1 MDKQEFIANKMKIL
15 VGKEGYSRP
24 QAYAIS
30 LSMYEKEGQKA
41 QQGVM
46 FNQTLPP
53 QPKYVMPNFN
63 QLPDQGYDF
72 SYNNTFNPQPIE
84 NNTSFGQFSASNYE
98 IPTQIN
104 STPQSFSEYNQAQ
117 NQVEAENRATN
128 PYTTN
133 SVNILPPTQFGNP
146 AYNLKQGMYNF
157 GRGNTLGGIAGT
169 GASLLG
175 MARIG
180 LSGYAEGKEDKRVGQ
195 EYMDKTFDRAQNYQY
210 GQQGGKIKNSDII
223 AQNAIIDQGQGNV
236 NLEGNEFVMR
246 TSGQVQPVVGDPHIK
261 NGKKADGVDAQ
272 LNDGDKV
279 LSNYVKLKPTDIK
292 DVKERYNISV
302 KKGVTFSEVQKEL
315 DKKLGIK
322 KLETEKADILERI
335 EKATKIKDVDSK
347 QLSLEVLTKKTGEVN
362 EKLNTLSGVRADNFE
377 FLFKLQEQQPKKG
390 DGTQLF
396 DKNGKEV
403 TESNEEVAQQG
414 RTYRTNDQS
423 DAARRETSDD
433 TMGIRLRKIKS
444 IQSGISSDKLGNG
457 YYVYYDKLPTEA
469 GFDPNKNRE
478 FITEHGY
485 KNTLLRAPAYQE
497 YMRSLQQPQRAEQL
511 TGMQQGGKFTEQEKK
526 IIQELVQK
534 ENIFGS
540 FGDGHISKEGFEY
553 GKAADYLAKPLYGV
567 NYNRNEQILEEA
579 RRVVLENRA
588 KRNNEIKSLKSS
600 DSYIDN
606 VKGYA
611 KDLLGFQQ
619 GGEIETLAKKHG
631 ISIQRAQ
638 ELVSMQQ
645 GGEQQEAQMQQI
657 FQVVAEMLQKG
668 MQPEQVAEQLVQMGV
683 PEEQVGQLIQEVAQ
697 QMQGQAPQEQEEQE
711 ENEQEEMQQGGKKEY
726 YEEGGKYNPNQPY
739 GKDWTK
745 EDQKLRYESFLQQA
759 RLLGYDG
766 KLTNKDYDKD
776 KAWGELQKFVSEKA
790 PEEVEGYAKDT
801 RLTAKGIGN
810 LKNIDPNIFKSA
822 GVSLDKANDDYS
834 EQEAAL
840 LSEEA
845 KKNPNLPKNFWIDE
859 FNDSLGAYRAPMV
872 TTNLQAQGVNQTAPQ
887 ITAPSMARF
896 ASPQEE
902 VAQETPETAV
912 EQRQEQAATPSGVK
926 NILPV
931 YDTFLPPTSALE
943 PIAKNTYSPYLY
955 ESKKMTVEPMLAEQA
970 RQTATDVERI
980 QQSGL
985 SPQQQEALMG
995 QSSAANQM
1003 AANDAIYKTETYNA
1017 DNAWKTDMANV
1028 DALNKSQIMNTQYL
1042 NDFAQKSAAAL
1053 ANKETERY
1061 DNAYSNFMQDQADRK
1076 YTDQMNKANM
1086 MSDQYALVP
1095 GQGIIALN
1103 NKPFEFKNDYLV
1115 LENLLKNGTPEEIFA
1130 FKKAKGL
1137 EASQGSS
1144 YNPSTN
1150 TELINNIYGN
1160 KAVVAKAKTKK

>member
-1 MDKQEFIANKMKIL
+1 MTDKEKFISDKMRIL
-15 VGKEGYSRP
+15 VGKENYSRP

-30 LSMYEKEGQKA
+30 LSMFEREGQKA
-41 QQGVM
+41 QQGTM

-72 SYNNTFNPQPIE
+72 SYNSTFNPQPIE

-98 IPTQIN
+98 IPTQIS

-117 NQVEAENRATN
+117 NQVEAENQATN

-157 GRGNTLGGIAGT
+157 GRGSTLGGIAGT

-180 LSGYAEGKEDKRVGQ
+180 LSGYAEGKEDKRVGR
-195 EYMDKTFDRAQNYQY
+195 EYMNKNFDRTQNYQY
-210 GQQGGKIKNSDII
+210 GQQGGKVKNSDII
-223 AQNAIIDQGQGNV
+223 AQNAITDNPQQNNV

-246 TSGQVQPVVGDPHIK
+246 TSGQIQPVVGDPHIE

-377 FLFKLQEQQPKKG
+377 FLFQRQEKQEKIG

-403 TESNEEVAQQG
+403 TESKEEVAQQG
-414 RTYRTNDQS
+414 RTY
-423 DAARRETSDD
+423 
-433 TMGIRLRKIKS
+433 
-444 IQSGISSDKLGNG
+444 
-457 YYVYYDKLPTEA
+457 
-469 GFDPNKNRE
+469 
-478 FITEHGY
+478 
-485 KNTLLRAPAYQE
+485 KNTVLRTPAYQE
-497 YMRSLQQPQRAEQL
+497 YMRGLAQKSNQL
-511 TGMQQGGKFTEQEKK
+511 V
-526 IIQELVQK
+526 EL
-534 ENIFGS
+534 
-540 FGDGHISKEGFEY
+540 
-553 GKAADYLAKPLYGV
+553 
-567 NYNRNEQILEEA
+567 
-579 RRVVLENRA
+579 
-588 KRNNEIKSLKSS
+588 
-600 DSYIDN
+600 
-606 VKGYA
+606 
-611 KDLLGFQQ
+611 QQ

-638 ELVSMQQ
+638 ELLSFQQ
-645 GGEQQEAQMQQI
+645 GGVQSQQEETQEGQSSNAQEEQGEVSPEQIVSAFAELSQQDPQQI
-657 FQVVAEMLQKG
+657 IAQLQK
-668 MQPEQVAEQLVQMGV
+668 MS
-683 PEEQVGQLIQEVAQ
+683 PEEQQQALGQMMQALQQGQQNPQEEEMEVAQ
-697 QMQGQAPQEQEEQE
+697 QGKYMQLAGKYSEKDQKARLNDFYNMSSGLGYE
-711 ENEQEEMQQGGKKEY
+711 GKKEIGAMQNWMADNY
-726 YEEGGKYNPNQPY
+726 PDEVVKYFTENGQP
-739 GKDWTK
+739 
-745 EDQKLRYESFLQQA
+745 
-759 RLLGYDG
+759 
-766 KLTNKDYDKD
+766 
-776 KAWGELQKFVSEKA
+776 
-790 PEEVEGYAKDT
+790 
-801 RLTAKGIGN
+801 LTAKHVDIIKNKYKDAFKETGISAN
-810 LKNIDPNIFKSA
+810 KKSEDYTVEEKLKLQTA
-822 GVSLDKANDDYS
+822 LGDKANK
-834 EQEAAL
+834 EFL
-840 LSEEA
+840 LEGF
-845 KKNPNLPKNFWIDE
+845 KDNKWDWRF
-859 FNDSLGAYRAPMV
+859 PMV
-872 TTNLQAQGVNQTAPQ
+872 SQKANQSVQGTPQAQ

-896 ASPQEE
+896 TLPQEPIPT
-902 VAQETPETAV
+902 QEAPQTAV
-912 EQRQEQAATPSGVK
+912 EQRQEQAATPSGVR

-995 QSSAANQM
+995 QASAANQM

-1061 DNAYSNFMQDQADRK
+1061 NNAYSNFLQDQANISK
-1076 YTDQMNKANM
+1076 SINMNYAN
-1086 MSDQYALVP
+1086 ALNDNFAVTP
-1095 GQGIIALN
+1095 SGVEFLN
-1103 NKPFEFKNDYLV
+1103 NKPFEFKTDYLPQSV
-1115 LENLLKNGTPEEIFA
+1115 IDKMTPQELNAYKKQIALKNI
-1130 FKKAKGL
+1130 
-1137 EASQGSS
+1137 
-1144 YNPSTN
+1144 
-1150 TELINNIYGN
+1150 
-1160 KAVVAKAKTKK
+1160 TK

>member
-1 MDKQEFIANKMKIL
+1 MTKSEFIAYKIPIL
-15 VGKEGYSRP
+15 IKEGKYSKQ
-24 QAYAIS
+24 QATAIAY
-30 LSMYEKEGQKA
+30 SMFEKEGQKA
-41 QQGVM
+41 QQGTM

-98 IPTQIN
+98 IPTQIS

-180 LSGYAEGKEDKRVGQ
+180 LSGYAEGKEDKRVGR
-195 EYMDKTFDRAQNYQY
+195 EYMDKTFDRTQNYQY

-377 FLFKLQEQQPKKG
+377 FLFQRQEAIPKKG
-390 DGTQLF
+390 SGTELY

-403 TESNEEVAQQG
+403 IESNEEVAQQG

-423 DAARRETSDD
+423 YAARRVSNFLNTEDLSSNT
-433 TMGIRLRKIKS
+433 GINLRKIKS
-444 IQSGISSDKLGNG
+444 IQSGVMNDKLGNG
-457 YYVYYDKLPTEA
+457 YYMYYDKLPTEA
-469 GFDPNKNRE
+469 GFDPNRNRE
-478 FITEHGY
+478 FVTEEAY
-485 KNTLLRAPAYQE
+485 KNTVLKAPAYQE
-497 YMRSLQQPQRAEQL
+497 YMR
-511 TGMQQGGKFTEQEKK
+511 G
-526 IIQELVQK
+526 
-534 ENIFGS
+534 
-540 FGDGHISKEGFEY
+540 
-553 GKAADYLAKPLYGV
+553 LAK
-567 NYNRNEQILEEA
+567 
-579 RRVVLENRA
+579 
-588 KRNNEIKSLKSS
+588 KSNQL
-600 DSYIDN
+600 
-606 VKGYA
+606 VE
-611 KDLLGFQQ
+611 LQQ

-645 GGEQQEAQMQQI
+645 GGVQSQQEETQEGQSSNAQEEQGGVSPEQIVSAFAELSQQDPRQI
-657 FQVVAEMLQKG
+657 IAQLQK
-668 MQPEQVAEQLVQMGV
+668 MS
-683 PEEQVGQLIQEVAQ
+683 PEEQQQALGQMMQALQQGQQNPQEEEMEVAQ
-697 QMQGQAPQEQEEQE
+697 QGKYMQLAGKYSEKDQKARLNDFYNMSSGLGYE
-711 ENEQEEMQQGGKKEY
+711 GKKEIGAMQNWMADNY
-726 YEEGGKYNPNQPY
+726 PDEVVKYFTENGQP
-739 GKDWTK
+739 
-745 EDQKLRYESFLQQA
+745 
-759 RLLGYDG
+759 
-766 KLTNKDYDKD
+766 
-776 KAWGELQKFVSEKA
+776 
-790 PEEVEGYAKDT
+790 
-801 RLTAKGIGN
+801 LTAKHVDIIKSKYKDVFKETGIPIN
-810 LKNIDPNIFKSA
+810 KKSEDYTTEEKSKLQTA
-822 GVSLDKANDDYS
+822 LGEKANK
-834 EQEAAL
+834 EFL
-840 LSEEA
+840 LEGF
-845 KKNPNLPKNFWIDE
+845 KDNKWDWRF
-859 FNDSLGAYRAPMV
+859 PMV
-872 TTNLQAQGVNQTAPQ
+872 SQKPNTSAQGAPQAQ

-896 ASPQEE
+896 TLPQEPIPT
-902 VAQETPETAV
+902 QEAPQTAV
-912 EQRQEQAATPSGVK
+912 EQRQEQAAEPSGVR

-995 QSSAANQM
+995 QASAANQM
-1003 AANDAIYKTETYNA
+1003 ATNDAIYKTETYNA

-1061 DNAYSNFMQDQADRK
+1061 NNAYSNFLQDQANISK
-1076 YTDQMNKANM
+1076 SINMNYANALNDQFAITN
-1086 MSDQYALVP
+1086 
-1095 GQGIIALN
+1095 QGIIPLN
-1103 NKPFEFKNDYLV
+1103 NKPFEFKTDYLPQSV
-1115 LENLLKNGTPEEIFA
+1115 IDKMTPQELNA
-1130 FKKAKGL
+1130 YKKTNSFKK
-1137 EASQGSS
+1137 
-1144 YNPSTN
+1144 YN
-1150 TELINNIYGN
+1150 
-1160 KAVVAKAKTKK
+1160 

>member
-30 LSMYEKEGQKA
+30 LSMYEKEGHKA
-41 QQGVM
+41 QQGTM
-46 FNQTLPP
+46 FSQTLPP

-98 IPTQIN
+98 IPTQIS

-133 SVNILPPTQFGNP
+133 SVNILPPTRFGNP

-175 MARIG
+175 MTRIG
-180 LSGYAEGKEDKRVGQ
+180 LSGYAEGKEDKRVGR
-195 EYMDKTFDRAQNYQY
+195 EYMDKTFDRTQNYQY
-210 GQQGGKIKNSDII
+210 GQQGGKVKNSDII
-223 AQNAIIDQGQGNV
+223 AQNAITDNPQQNNV

-377 FLFKLQEQQPKKG
+377 FLFQRQEKQEKIG

-423 DAARRETSDD
+423 YAAQRVSNFLNTEDLSSNT
-433 TMGIRLRKIKS
+433 GINLRKIKS
-444 IQSGISSDKLGNG
+444 IQSGVMNDKLGSG
-457 YYVYYDKLPTEA
+457 YYMYYDKLPTDA
-469 GFDPNKNRE
+469 GFDPNRNRE
-478 FITEHGY
+478 FVTEEAY
-485 KNTLLRAPAYQE
+485 KNTVLRTPAYQE
-497 YMRSLQQPQRAEQL
+497 YMRGLSQRPNQL
-511 TGMQQGGKFTEQEKK
+511 V
-526 IIQELVQK
+526 EL
-534 ENIFGS
+534 
-540 FGDGHISKEGFEY
+540 
-553 GKAADYLAKPLYGV
+553 
-567 NYNRNEQILEEA
+567 
-579 RRVVLENRA
+579 
-588 KRNNEIKSLKSS
+588 
-600 DSYIDN
+600 
-606 VKGYA
+606 
-611 KDLLGFQQ
+611 QQ

-645 GGEQQEAQMQQI
+645 GGVQSQQEETQEGQSSNAQEEQGGVSPEQIVSAFAELSQQDPRQI
-657 FQVVAEMLQKG
+657 IAQLQK
-668 MQPEQVAEQLVQMGV
+668 MS
-683 PEEQVGQLIQEVAQ
+683 PEEQQQALGQMMQALQQGQQNPQEEEMEVAQ
-697 QMQGQAPQEQEEQE
+697 QGKYMQLAGKYSEKDQKARLNDFYNMSSGLGYE
-711 ENEQEEMQQGGKKEY
+711 GKKEIGAMQNWMADNY
-726 YEEGGKYNPNQPY
+726 PDEVVKYFTENGQP
-739 GKDWTK
+739 
-745 EDQKLRYESFLQQA
+745 
-759 RLLGYDG
+759 
-766 KLTNKDYDKD
+766 
-776 KAWGELQKFVSEKA
+776 
-790 PEEVEGYAKDT
+790 
-801 RLTAKGIGN
+801 LTAKHVDIIKNKYKDAFKETGISAN
-810 LKNIDPNIFKSA
+810 KKSEDYTVEEKLKLQTA
-822 GVSLDKANDDYS
+822 LGDKASKDF
-834 EQEAAL
+834 L
-840 LSEEA
+840 LEGF
-845 KKNPNLPKNFWIDE
+845 KDNKWDWRFPMIGQKPNT
-859 FNDSLGAYRAPMV
+859 S
-872 TTNLQAQGVNQTAPQ
+872 AQGAPQAQ

-896 ASPQEE
+896 TLPQEPIPT
-902 VAQETPETAV
+902 QEAPQTAV
-912 EQRQEQAATPSGVK
+912 EQRQEQAAEPSGVR

-970 RQTATDVERI
+970 RQTATDVERA

-985 SPQQQEALMG
+985 SPQQQEALIG
-995 QSSAANQM
+995 QASAANQM

-1061 DNAYSNFMQDQADRK
+1061 NNAYSNFLQDQANINK
-1076 YTDQMNKANM
+1076 SVNMNYANALNDQFAITPN
-1086 MSDQYALVP
+1086 
-1095 GQGIIALN
+1095 GIIPLN
-1103 NKPFEFKNDYLV
+1103 NKPFGIKNDYLT

-1150 TELINNIYGN
+1150 TEIINNIYGN